1 MFILTNDSKLY
12 ILYILHKIERVNWYD
27 EELDKFYDTD
37 KDNKGLIHGVYS
49 YDGENIIDVQ
59 WFKTE
64 KEREKQIKI
73 NRGRG
78 LNEG

>member
-1 MFILTNDSKLY
+1 MKD
-12 ILYILHKIERVNWYD
+12 KIERVNWYN

-37 KDNKGLIHGVYS
+37 KDNKGLIYGVYS

-59 WFKTE
+59 WFKTV

-73 NRGRG
+73 NRG
-78 LNEG
+78 

>member
-1 MFILTNDSKLY
+1 MMKN
-12 ILYILHKIERVNWYD
+12 KIERVNWYD

-49 YDGENIIDVQ
+49 YDGEDIIDVQ

-73 NRGRG
+73 NRG
-78 LNEG
+78 

>member
-1 MFILTNDSKLY
+1 MKD
-12 ILYILHKIERVNWYD
+12 KIKRVNWYD

-37 KDNKGLIHGVYS
+37 KDNKGLIYGVYS

-59 WFKTE
+59 WFKTV

-73 NRGRG
+73 NRG
-78 LNEG
+78 

>member
-1 MFILTNDSKLY
+1 MKANELK
-12 ILYILHKIERVNWYD
+12 RVNWYD

-37 KDNKGLIHGVYS
+37 KDNNGLIHGVYS

-64 KEREKQIKI
+64 EEREKQIKKFS
-73 NRGRG
+73 
-78 LNEG
+78 

>member
-1 MFILTNDSKLY
+1 MKD
-12 ILYILHKIERVNWYD
+12 KIERVNWYD

-37 KDNKGLIHGVYS
+37 KDNKGLIYGVYS

-64 KEREKQIKI
+64 KEREEQIKI
-73 NRGRG
+73 NRG
-78 LNEG
+78 

>member
-1 MFILTNDSKLY
+1 MKD
-12 ILYILHKIERVNWYD
+12 KIERVNWYD

-37 KDNKGLIHGVYS
+37 KDNKGLIYGVYS

-59 WFKTE
+59 WFKTV

-73 NRGRG
+73 NRG
-78 LNEG
+78 